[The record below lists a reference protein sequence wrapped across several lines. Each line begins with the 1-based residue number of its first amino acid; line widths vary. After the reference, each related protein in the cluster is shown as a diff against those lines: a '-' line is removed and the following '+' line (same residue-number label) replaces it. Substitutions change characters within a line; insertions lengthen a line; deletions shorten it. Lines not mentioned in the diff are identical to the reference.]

1 MRNTL
6 LTIVGTSFAV
16 SLVAGCVPQQ
26 KYDELTTAY
35 RTKEQQNLKL
45 QEELDSSKAN
55 QSMLR
60 SQLTDART
68 YLDKLETMTAMQAKE
83 LNDMEGDFQSLSQ
96 RITSLRVAVL
106 PPELNAKLTQLHDRY
121 PNLLTF
127 DESTGMLE
135 FSTDMSFGMGS
146 TDLSPDARSAM
157 STLAQILNS
166 SDGNDFDLD
175 IVGHTDNV
183 PVNRPATK
191 KRFPDN
197 MHLSVGRAMAVRS
210 QLVNDRVIP
219 SRVKI
224 GGWGE
229 HRPVK
234 TNPNRGGE
242 AANRRVEIFLVPRT
256 STLMTTGSSETSPTS
271 QAGGS
276 NSSDQLDFPPK

>member
-45 QEELDSSKAN
+45 QEELDASKAN
-55 QSMLR
+55 QNMLR
-60 SQLTDART
+60 SQLTDARA
-68 YLDKLETMTAMQAKE
+68 YLDKLETMTAQQAKE
-83 LNDMEGDFQSLSQ
+83 LNDMEGDFNSLSQ

-121 PNLLTF
+121 PDLLSF

-135 FSTDMSFGMGS
+135 FSADMSFGMGS
-146 TDLSPDARSAM
+146 TDLSPAARDAM

-166 SDGNDFDLD
+166 SDGSDFDLD

-210 QLVNDRVIP
+210 QLVKDSIMP
-219 SRVKI
+219 ARVKI

-234 TNPNRGGE
+234 ANPSRGGE

-256 STLMTTGSSETSPTS
+256 TPLMATGTTDTGSGT
-271 QAGGS
+271 QAGGA
-276 NSSDQLDFPPK
+276 SSTDQMDFPPK

>member
-6 LTIVGTSFAV
+6 LTIVGTSVAV
-16 SLVAGCVPQQ
+16 SFVAGCVPQQ

-45 QEELDSSKAN
+45 QEELDASKAN
-55 QSMLR
+55 QDMLR
-60 SQLTDART
+60 SQLADART
-68 YLDKLETMTAMQAKE
+68 YLDKLETMTAQQAKE
-83 LNDMEGDFQSLSQ
+83 LSDMEGDFSSLSQ

-121 PNLLTF
+121 PDLLSF

-135 FSTDMSFGMGS
+135 FSADMSFGMGS
-146 TDLSPDARSAM
+146 TDLSPAAKDAM

-166 SDGNDFDLD
+166 SDANDFDLD

-197 MHLSVGRAMAVRS
+197 MHLSVGRAMAVRA
-210 QLVNDRVIP
+210 QLVKDSVMP
-219 SRVKI
+219 TRVKI

-229 HRPVK
+229 HRPAK
-234 TNPNRGGE
+234 ANPSRGGE

-256 STLMTTGSSETSPTS
+256 TPLMATGSTDTGSTT

-276 NSSDQLDFPPK
+276 SATEQMDFPPK

>member
-45 QEELDSSKAN
+45 QEELDASKAN
-55 QSMLR
+55 QGMLR
-60 SQLTDART
+60 SQLTDARA
-68 YLDKLETMTAMQAKE
+68 YLDKLETMTAQQAKE
-83 LNDMEGDFQSLSQ
+83 LNDMEGDFNSLSQ

-121 PNLLTF
+121 PDMLSF

-135 FSTDMSFGMGS
+135 FSADMSFGMGS
-146 TDLSPDARSAM
+146 TDLSPAARDAM

-166 SDGNDFDLD
+166 SDGSDFDLD

-210 QLVNDRVIP
+210 QLVKDSIMP
-219 SRVKI
+219 ARVKI

-234 TNPNRGGE
+234 TNPARGGE

-256 STLMTTGSSETSPTS
+256 SPLMATGTTDTGSGT
-271 QAGGS
+271 QAGGA
-276 NSSDQLDFPPK
+276 SSTDQMDFPPK